1 MRIQTEWRGIKA
13 SGAKRYR
20 VDENGD
26 LGPGDDNTS
35 EFAISS
41 MTIQV
46 RYRWQ
51 IAPLSDLFVVYNRGG
66 SLPGASTD
74 LGFSELFSDAFD
86 KPQREVVLVKLRYRF
101 GR

>member
-13 SGAKRYR
+13 SAAKRYR

-35 EFAISS
+35 EFAISN

-66 SLPGASTD
+66 SMPGASTD

-86 KPQREVVLVKLRYRF
+86 KPQREAILVKLRYRF